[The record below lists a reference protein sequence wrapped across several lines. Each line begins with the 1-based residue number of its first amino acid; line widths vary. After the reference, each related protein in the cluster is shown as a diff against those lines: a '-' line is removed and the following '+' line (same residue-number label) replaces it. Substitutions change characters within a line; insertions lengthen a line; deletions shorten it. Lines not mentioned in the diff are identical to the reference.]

1 MIRTPSPLAAEHD
14 VVSFQSG
21 EPVLDDWLR
30 RRALANQASGASRT
44 YVIADEKRVIGYYA
58 LAAGAVTATDAPG
71 KVRRNMPDPIP
82 VMVLGRLAV
91 DRDWQGRGLGF
102 DLLRDAVLR
111 TLRAAE
117 IAGIRALLVH
127 ALHERA
133 GAFYEHA
140 GFRRSPVRPLTY
152 VLTLADAQKA
162 LAFRG

>member
-1 MIRTPSPLAAEHD
+1 MIRAPWPLAAQHD

-44 YVIADEKRVIGYYA
+44 YVISDENRVIGYYA
-58 LAAGAVTATDAPG
+58 LAAGAVAATDAPG
-71 KVRRNMPDPIP
+71 KVRRNMPDPVP

-91 DRDWQGRGLGF
+91 DREWQGRGLGL
-102 DLLRDAVLR
+102 DLVRDAVLR

-117 IAGIRALLVH
+117 LAGIRALFVQ

-140 GFRRSPVRPLTY
+140 GFRRSPFRPLTY
-152 VLTLADAQKA
+152 FLTLSDARKA
-162 LAFRG
+162 FDFNG

>member
-1 MIRTPSPLAAEHD
+1 MIRAPWPLAAEHD

-21 EPVLDDWLR
+21 EPGLDDWLK
-30 RRALANQASGASRT
+30 RRALTNQASGASRT
-44 YVIADEKRVIGYYA
+44 YVISDANRVIGYYA
-58 LAAGAVTATDAPG
+58 LAAGAVAATDAPG

-91 DRDWQGRGLGF
+91 DREWQGRGLGR

-117 IAGIRALLVH
+117 LVGIRALLVH

-133 GAFYEHA
+133 GAFYEQA
-140 GFRRSPVRPLTY
+140 GFRISPLRPLTY
-152 VLTLADAQKA
+152 FLTLADART
-162 LAFRG
+162 AFDFRE